1 MALRSKLFRD
11 SAKLQACLVYDHAHV
26 TPNSR
31 GDHVQR
37 IQRALMLL
45 DGANISRHEMEEM
58 RYGPSAAD
66 AVLTYKT
73 ARNIV
78 NRSYQT
84 QADNIVGKM
93 TIAAMDN
100 ELLMSDQGTTI
111 EAVAIRCE
119 FGQAP
124 GSTS

>member
-1 MALRSKLFRD
+1 
-11 SAKLQACLVYDHAHV
+11 
-26 TPNSR
+26 
-31 GDHVQR
+31 
-37 IQRALMLL
+37 
-45 DGANISRHEMEEM
+45 M
-58 RYGPSAAD
+58 RYGPSTAD

-73 ARNIV
+73 TRNIV

-93 TIAAMDN
+93 TIAAMDK
-100 ELLMSDQGTTI
+100 ELLISDQATTI
-111 EAVAIRCE
+111 EAIAIRCE

>member
-11 SAKLQACLVYDHAHV
+11 SGKLQACLVHDYAHV

-31 GDHVQR
+31 GDHVHR

-45 DGANISRHEMEEM
+45 DRANISRHEIEEM
-58 RYGPSAAD
+58 RYGPSTAD

-100 ELLMSDQGTTI
+100 ELLVSDQATTI
-111 EAVAIRCE
+111 ETVAIHCE